1 MPCVDILA
9 WQRVRTNQVV
19 KAQTAVL
26 SLPAA
31 STLATEGP
39 AMRAHPVI
47 QNKRL
52 FPEKTQSGCSYAHEK
67 RSYVRQT

>member
-9 WQRVRTNQVV
+9 WQRVRTNQVM
-19 KAQTAVL
+19 AQTAVL
-26 SLPAA
+26 PLPAA

-47 QNKRL
+47 QNIRL
-52 FPEKTQSGCSYAHEK
+52 FPEQTQSKCSFAHEK
-67 RSYVRQT
+67 RRYVRQT